1 MGDDKEL
8 YGLNKKGEEI
18 PIQISLSPLQT
29 EEGLLVSAA
38 IRDIT
43 KQKLAESKLIEAKEN
58 LEQIA
63 QKLSKQNKQL
73 ADFTHIT
80 SHNLR
85 APVANLNSLMELYN
99 MSDSEAERLDLLD
112 KFETVIQHLTL
123 TLNTLVEAL
132 KTKITDTSEN
142 LENVDLNDVLK
153 NTNEILSGVILKSG
167 AIVKG
172 DFSKV
177 SAIPYNKVY
186 MESIFL
192 NLVGNAIKYKSET
205 RTPEIFITSEIENK
219 KIKLKFKDNG
229 LGIDLEKHG
238 NKLFGL
244 NKVFHRHPEAK
255 GVGLF
260 MTKTQIEAMGGDISA
275 TSAINI
281 GTTFTINFN

>member
-1 MGDDKEL
+1 M
-8 YGLNKKGEEI
+8 
-18 PIQISLSPLQT
+18 
-29 EEGLLVSAA
+29 
-38 IRDIT
+38 
-43 KQKLAESKLIEAKEN
+43 
-58 LEQIA
+58 
-63 QKLSKQNKQL
+63 
-73 ADFTHIT
+73 
-80 SHNLR
+80 
-85 APVANLNSLMELYN
+85 
-99 MSDSEAERLDLLD
+99 
-112 KFETVIQHLTL
+112 
-123 TLNTLVEAL
+123 
-132 KTKITDTSEN
+132 
-142 LENVDLNDVLK
+142 
-153 NTNEILSGVILKSG
+153 SGVILKSG